1 MQTDRRKGKQCGHL
15 RIWVLI
21 YAHVSF
27 LRQTLQEIF
36 QIEMNI
42 EAIRKAIRDKGPPLK
57 VAQTRLDERTRRPN
71 VELCR
76 DTAQIR

>member
-1 MQTDRRKGKQCGHL
+1 MMWSLGN
-15 RIWVLI
+15 IFLI
-21 YAHVSF
+21 YACVSF
-27 LRQTLQEIF
+27 SHQTLQEIF

-42 EAIRKAIRDKGPPLK
+42 EAVRKAIRDKGPPLK

-76 DTAQIR
+76 DTAQLR